1 MTQSSG
7 SGGGGIRQTLGG
19 GGGVQQT
26 LSGGGGSLVQSIQTP
41 SSFAGCGNGG
51 AITAYTFSG
60 PAQITINGVRYIRGP
75 IYAIGTGCVY
85 HVGVLFLPL
94 SLYLFRRTY
103 IIIAL

>member
-1 MTQSSG
+1 M
-7 SGGGGIRQTLGG
+7 
-19 GGGVQQT
+19 
-26 LSGGGGSLVQSIQTP
+26 QSIQTP

-60 PAQITINGVRYIRGP
+60 PAQITINGVRYTRGP

-85 HVGVLFLPL
+85 HVGVLFLL
-94 SLYLFRRTY
+94 LYLYLFKRTY